1 MVGDMDKIEA
11 RKALN
16 RLQVVCKRLQARLKN
31 GLFVPFSKADE
42 ICKVGEDASDLLCY
56 CQITKDKQIM
66 AECAMIPRYLFSQY
80 VGRVNKGG
88 CNDVETLQPLNRA
101 VSYLL
106 EVETLYIC
114 TCFRLTE
121 QEACKY
127 YIDKVDGLCKNK
139 KTKEEITNKNT
150 DVYGRAER
158 ANDAEGESTEET
170 KFNFVPVKHREEAKA
185 TFARL
190 LADGWVA
197 KTTKGYQWRQG
208 TTKALRCFF
217 ADLAND
223 KWKLRGSK
231 SMWKPFAELFGMES
245 KDFVTWKSDQMNHT
259 GTEDPKGADEIK
271 KYFE

>member
-16 RLQVVCKRLQARLKN
+16 RLQVICKRLQARLKN
-31 GLFVPFSKADE
+31 GLFVPFNKADE
-42 ICKVGEDASDLLCY
+42 ICKVGEDASNLLCY
-56 CQITKDKQIM
+56 CQITKDRQIM

-88 CNDVETLQPLNRA
+88 CNDVETLQQLNRA

-106 EVETLYIC
+106 EVETLYIG
-114 TCFRLTE
+114 TCFSLTE

-127 YIDKVDGLCKNK
+127 YIDKVDGLCKSK
-139 KTKEEITNKNT
+139 ETKEGINNKST
-150 DVYGRAER
+150 DVHGRAER

-170 KFNFVPVKHREEAKA
+170 KLSFVPVEHREEAKA

-190 LADGWVA
+190 LADGWVIETA
-197 KTTKGYQWRQG
+197 KGYQWKQG

-217 ADLAND
+217 ADIAND
-223 KWKLRGSK
+223 KWGLRGSK
-231 SMWKPFAELFGMES
+231 SMWKPFAELFGMQS
-245 KDFVTWKSDQMNHT
+245 KDFVIWKNDQMNHT